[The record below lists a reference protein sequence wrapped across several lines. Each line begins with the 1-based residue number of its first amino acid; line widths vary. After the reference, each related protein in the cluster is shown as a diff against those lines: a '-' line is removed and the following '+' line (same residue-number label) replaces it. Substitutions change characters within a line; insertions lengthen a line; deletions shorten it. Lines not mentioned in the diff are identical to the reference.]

1 MQSLLESLDTL
12 KTFFSNDAVATKI
25 IERELKESNDWI
37 SEHTSEEPTRRPRQ
51 LGTVD
56 LTQKPTSS
64 RSLFD
69 DVDADEEP
77 AVK

>member
-12 KTFFSNDAVATKI
+12 KTFFSEDVIATEI
-25 IERELKESNDWI
+25 IERELKESNEWI
-37 SEHTSEEPTRRPRQ
+37 REHTSEEPSKSPRQ

-56 LTQKPTSS
+56 LSQKPTSS

-69 DVDADEEP
+69 DVDAD
-77 AVK
+77 